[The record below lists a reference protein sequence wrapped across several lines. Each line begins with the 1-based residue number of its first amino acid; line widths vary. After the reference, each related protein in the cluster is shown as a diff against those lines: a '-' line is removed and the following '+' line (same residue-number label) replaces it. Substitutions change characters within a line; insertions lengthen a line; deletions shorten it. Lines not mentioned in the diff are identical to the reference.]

1 MPVRLKENEEGEIKL
16 RIRLALN
23 IKARLC
29 ANSPTSIDI
38 FHDCRG
44 QVQSGLRLVEWKVLP
59 KSGEVEGELR
69 R

>member
-38 FHDCRG
+38 SHDRRG
-44 QVQSGLRLVEWKVLP
+44 QVQSGLRLVEESVAK
-59 KSGEVEGELR
+59 ER
-69 R
+69 